1 LIDECLFIVIDY
13 EKRWLH
19 RYSYIYHLKN
29 LIKIFGFSLE
39 RLEKK
44 QKYV

>member
-1 LIDECLFIVIDY
+1 MNVYLLLLIMKKDGCIDI
-13 EKRWLH
+13 RI
-19 RYSYIYHLKN
+19 YIYHLKN